1 MATAEIVPNAQNN
14 SEVNH
19 TLWTGAYTDVDEGS
33 GAINTSDL
41 ITTNVNG
48 RREYYDWST
57 EPALGLPGTT
67 ISQIEFFYHA
77 KKANNGSFIPQ
88 IYNAGTYYNGT
99 TPSLTTSYDTYSTVW
114 TTNPSTSAAWTSGE
128 IDAIIAGFMN
138 TNPRGAGNITYVATT
153 WIIVTYI
160 EAAGYG
166 NDVISV
172 ASANIGSI
180 NGIATADIS
189 KVNGV

>member
-1 MATAEIVPNAQNN
+1 MATVEIVPNGQ
-14 SEVNH
+14 SGTTGH
-19 TLWTGAYTDVDEGS
+19 DIWTGAYTDVDEGS
-33 GAINTSDL
+33 GAINTSDY
-41 ITTNVNG
+41 ITTAING
-48 RREYYDWST
+48 RREFYDWST
-57 EPALGLPGTT
+57 DAAFSGAT

-88 IYNAGTYYNGT
+88 IYNAGTYYDGT

-189 KVNGV
+189 KVNDV